1 MGGIS
6 GQQEAPCGALSA
18 GAVCLGLLHRTPLS
32 DKKGSKQA
40 RHQTRLDAN
49 ALVSEFKDEFGAIS
63 CRQLIGLDFSE
74 PGEYRKFLESGIWED
89 KCLRYVQFVV
99 ERFYGFDQ
107 RRESPAEEKKV
118 IIYTKPDCRFC
129 EEAKRD
135 LEERGVP
142 YEEISIEN
150 NPKAE
155 KEWMRLAGDNK
166 IVPVL
171 VTDGEVKIGFGG
183 G

>member
-1 MGGIS
+1 M
-6 GQQEAPCGALSA
+6 
-18 GAVCLGLLHRTPLS
+18 
-32 DKKGSKQA
+32 
-40 RHQTRLDAN
+40 
-49 ALVSEFKDEFGAIS
+49 
-63 CRQLIGLDFSE
+63 
-74 PGEYRKFLESGIWED
+74 
-89 KCLRYVQFVV
+89 
-99 ERFYGFDQ
+99 
-107 RRESPAEEKKV
+107 

-150 NPKAE
+150 NPKEE

-171 VTDGEVKIGFGG
+171 VTDGKVKIGFGG
-183 G
+183 GERSKYGSVPYSKPLRRGVKH